1 MGVQDKM
8 RKIGGLV
15 ARLSEA
21 NALLASAGGT
31 IERDSEYARRAVF
44 VQAAS
49 VCQRRLIT
57 IGEHE
62 YLSYECAPCLL
73 WVSIQNG
80 FVSVWSRMNGQCATY
95 AQ

>member
-1 MGVQDKM
+1 MQEKL
-8 RKIGGLV
+8 RKVGGLV

-31 IERDSEYARRAVF
+31 IERDAEYARRAVF

-62 YLSYECAPCLL
+62 YLAYECGPCP
-73 WVSIQNG
+73 S
-80 FVSVWSRMNGQCATY
+80 
-95 AQ
+95 